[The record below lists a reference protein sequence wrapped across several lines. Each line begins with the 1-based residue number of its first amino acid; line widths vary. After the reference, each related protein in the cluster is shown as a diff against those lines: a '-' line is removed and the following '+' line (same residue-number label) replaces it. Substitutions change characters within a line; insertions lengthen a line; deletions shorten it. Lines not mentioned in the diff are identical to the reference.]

1 MGCPHKGNHMPVDII
16 PLSIWERTIY
26 IINRQTMN
34 RRILSVMTCAF
45 AVFSIALAGPKKKVH
60 TIGDSTMSEYVAN
73 GSTNKR
79 GWGQM
84 LQQFFNLDNITI
96 NNRGKAGA
104 SSKSF
109 YMEPGFW
116 NSLVKGGKDEMK
128 AGDFLL
134 IQFAHNDEKNNG
146 ADGEELKTYFIKQ
159 GATNRVSG
167 IDYRGTTPFE
177 TYKEYIRNFIKEA
190 KEMGVKPIVVGPVS
204 RKYFSDDGKRITR
217 QGMHDLGES
226 YSVIKDGMFLEEL
239 SVGPNDHTYD
249 YVASAKDVAN
259 EFDDVPFINLTELSA
274 QLYLK
279 YGYQYCTGHLFFE
292 SDKTHTTA
300 LGAALIAREFALQL
314 KKQAETEEG
323 AQRKAVLQELA
334 KDVVV
339 GNGVSITPVNG
350 DMGLA
355 YVGSDVNKSFTI
367 SGFDMASETGTVSV
381 SVNNDFKV
389 SLDKIAWKESVEL
402 KYANSTLMTPVYVRA
417 NTSKAGIS
425 ACQLTVNDG
434 TTTKTQEIKIE
445 NIDRGAGEEAFAKWA
460 LENDQKT
467 ATSQFLE
474 ASEVTTSEMV
484 IEVGHQRVPI
494 SPNGHK
500 KMMLFNIEGGVWP
513 GIDIDE
519 VSTRYIE
526 FKAKVPKGKILNLN
540 EISLDIC
547 GFGGNNTCYDVY
559 LSTKDDFSEPDL
571 LGEGIKTPK
580 DKCTTI
586 SKELLKKVPQCQTLY
601 IRIYPWMRVS
611 EQVKG
616 KCIGLSD
623 VTIKGTVSDAPVP
636 PAPKTSKPAAKT
648 SKPAAKPGVAA
659 AKAGAAKK
667 PATPVKKK

>member
-1 MGCPHKGNHMPVDII
+1 
-16 PLSIWERTIY
+16 
-26 IINRQTMN
+26 MN
-34 RRILSVMTCAF
+34 KRILSTITCAF

-84 LQQFFNLDNITI
+84 LEQFFNLDNITI

-109 YMEPGFW
+109 YKEPGFW
-116 NSLVKGGKDEMK
+116 DTLVKGGKDEMK

-146 ADGEELKTYFIKQ
+146 ADGEEVKRYFMMK
-159 GATNRVSG
+159 GATYRVSG
-167 IDYRGTTPFE
+167 IDYRGTTPYE
-177 TYKEYIRNFIKEA
+177 TYKEYMRNFIKEA

-204 RKYFSDDGKRITR
+204 RKYFDGDGSIISRAGK
-217 QGMHDLGES
+217 HDLGES
-226 YSVIKDGMFLEEL
+226 YSIIKNGLFLEEQK
-239 SVGPNDHTYD
+239 VGPNDHTYD
-249 YVASAKDVAN
+249 YVASAKDVAD

-274 QLYLK
+274 QLYIK
-279 YGYQYCTGHLFFE
+279 YGNSYCTSHLFFE

-300 LGAALIAREFALQL
+300 LGAALIAREFAIQL
-314 KKQAETEEG
+314 KKQAETETNEKK
-323 AQRKAVLQELA
+323 KAVLQELA
-334 KDVVV
+334 SNVIV
-339 GNGVSITPVNG
+339 GNGASVTPYNG

-355 YVGSDVNKSFTI
+355 YVGSEKEQTFTL
-367 SGFDMASETGTVSV
+367 SAFDMAAESGSVKV
-381 SVNNDFKV
+381 SVNNGFKV
-389 SLDKIAWKESVEL
+389 SLNKTSWSDAVEV
-402 KYANSTLMTPVYVRA
+402 KYSNSTLMTPIYVRA

-434 TTTKTQEIKIE
+434 SATKTQELKIE
-445 NIDRGAGEEAFAKWA
+445 NIDRDSGEEAYAKWT

-467 ATSQFLE
+467 ATTKFLE
-474 ASEVTTSEMV
+474 ASEVAVSEMV
-484 IEVGHQRVPI
+484 IEEGHQRVPV
-494 SPNGHK
+494 SPSGHK
-500 KMMLFNIEGGVWP
+500 KMMLFNIEGGEWP

-547 GFGGNNTCYDVY
+547 GFGGNNSCYDVY
-559 LSTKDDFSEPDL
+559 LSTKDDFSEPEL

-580 DKCTTI
+580 DKCSTI
-586 SKELLKKVPQCQTLY
+586 SKELLKKVPQGQTLY

-611 EQVKG
+611 EKVHG
-616 KCIGLSD
+616 KCIGISD
-623 VTIKGTVSDAPVP
+623 VMIKGTVSDAPVP
-636 PAPKTSKPAAKT
+636 PAPKKPVHKASKPAAKT
-648 SKPAAKPGVAA
+648 GGAAKSGNA
-659 AKAGAAKK
+659 AAKK